1 MYLYHGELLTS
12 TLCPT
17 VLHLFGA
24 VPCWP
29 FFNWLHSK
37 IHCSPLEYGSS
48 GLVTASATLM
58 MWNLHPASLSCLGS
72 SYKQVLQETPLP
84 STDQL
89 SLFLFFSCFFLCS
102 CGRGSPGKSVTST
115 MRQGM
120 ILTWSPP
127 ELSDQDTHSLRDICN
142 LLFKRALRVGL
153 DQDSLSICQTTQA
166 YKPCFWKVWIYSSC
180 QTCQP
185 KMGKRFSH
193 VYIFILKCSAID
205 QPC

>member
-1 MYLYHGELLTS
+1 MESSWLPPCVPLFSTCSVLFRAGPSSTGFIPRSTVPLLS
-12 TLCPT
+12 M
-17 VLHLFGA
+17 VL
-24 VPCWP
+24 
-29 FFNWLHSK
+29 
-37 IHCSPLEYGSS
+37 
-48 GLVTASATLM
+48 LV
-58 MWNLHPASLSCLGS
+58 WSLL
-72 SYKQVLQETPLP
+72 V
-84 STDQL
+84 QL
-89 SLFLFFSCFFLCS
+89 SWCGTCTLPPCPVLGVLINKFYKRHLCLPQINFPSFFSFLAFFLCS

-180 QTCQP
+180 ETCQP

-193 VYIFILKCSAID
+193 VYIFILKCSAVD